1 MELAPGQQHRIER
14 GRVIDNREQT
24 ERLMATL
31 QAALPLPAQISPEL
45 AATLQTKNI
54 AAEIPS
60 TCSITWI
67 TYGGDEAGIVC
78 RLDFAHE
85 PQTATFAS
93 ITHLHLD
100 ARLPLARDIAVYK
113 KHRVKRLRRQPA

>member
-1 MELAPGQQHRIER
+1 M
-14 GRVIDNREQT
+14 IDNLEQT
-24 ERLMATL
+24 ERLMARL
-31 QAALPLPAQISPEL
+31 QAALPLPAQVSPGL

-54 AAEIPS
+54 ATEIPS

-67 TYGGDEAGIVC
+67 TYAGDEAGIVC

-85 PQTATFAS
+85 LETATFAS
-93 ITHLHLD
+93 ITHLRFD

-113 KHRVKRLRRQPA
+113 KHRVKRLRRQPV